1 MESWGFGKWAA
12 VVLGSLALIFGLIV
26 VGHGIA
32 YGEWQI
38 NWWYAQHNMDRQT
51 SLVYHSLSNQ
61 SALRE
66 EIQNGITQVDKD
78 TSYIANAKAQ
88 GLTDYANSLKPARN
102 DAANTVCGQIV
113 QLSKP
118 GDIPAF
124 LAWGR
129 ANCSNGS
136 LSPNSKYYYAGG

>member
-1 MESWGFGKWAA
+1 MENWGVGKWAA
-12 VVLGSLALIFGLIV
+12 AVVASLALIFGLIV

-51 SLVYHSLSNQ
+51 SLVYHSQANQ

-78 TSYIANAKAQ
+78 TSYIADANAQ
-88 GLTDYANSLKPARN
+88 GLTKYANSLKPARN
-102 DAANTVCGQIV
+102 DAADTVCGQIA
-113 QLSKP
+113 QLTNP
-118 GDIPAF
+118 GSVPAF
-124 LAWGR
+124 SNWSN
-129 ANCSNGS
+129 ANCRFGV
-136 LSPNSKYYYAGG
+136 LSVGSKYYYAGG